1 MSSEPSDASL
11 VLSAHHLSKDYGSQ
25 QAVIDLSFELRQGE
39 IIGLLGPNGAG
50 KTTAIRVLSTILPAT
65 SGHFT
70 ILGIPDSSPEKIR
83 AVIGVVP
90 ESNGFPRSMT
100 GEEWLIYMG
109 RLYGHSTAQARK
121 KASELLHIVGLESA
135 GRARIFTYSLGM
147 RRRLS
152 IARALINAPR
162 ILFLD
167 EPTLGI
173 DPVGH
178 REILQ
183 VIRDAAEINKVA
195 VIFSSHLLGDV
206 ENICSRALVLKRGR
220 VIAEGTVSNIKQR
233 VSVAQTYRI
242 QVAPE
247 AIPAVHSL
255 LSAREDVELVPR
267 SNHEGEIV
275 ISNKDSAGNVDVN
288 EILHQLMQ
296 QGIVIEAFSRDS
308 MSLSDA
314 FLAMVEE
321 AKV

>member
-1 MSSEPSDASL
+1 
-11 VLSAHHLSKDYGSQ
+11 
-25 QAVIDLSFELRQGE
+25 
-39 IIGLLGPNGAG
+39 
-50 KTTAIRVLSTILPAT
+50 
-65 SGHFT
+65 
-70 ILGIPDSSPEKIR
+70 
-83 AVIGVVP
+83 
-90 ESNGFPRSMT
+90 MT
-100 GEEWLIYMG
+100 GEEWLTYMG
-109 RLYGHSTAQARK
+109 RLYGHTTAQARK
-121 KASELLHIVGLESA
+121 KAAELLHIVGLESS
-135 GRARIFTYSLGM
+135 GGARIFTYSLGM

-183 VIRDAAEINKVA
+183 MIRDAAEINKVA

-220 VIAEGTVSNIKQR
+220 VIAEGTISDIKQR

-255 LSAREDVELVPR
+255 LSARDDLVLVSRP
-267 SNHEGEIV
+267 NHKSEMV
-275 ISNKDSAGNVDVN
+275 ISNNDSTSSVDVN
-288 EILHQLMQ
+288 EILYQLMK

-314 FLAMVEE
+314 FLAMIEE
-321 AKV
+321 AKG